1 MYSVLIVDDE
11 EPVLESYGF
20 ILEGGVDG
28 FRLAGYCGI
37 GQLVSGLENER
48 ISYAWA
54 LAQAKQRGDA
64 KGIKALESIAM
75 YGKNPAEPDWMKHIM
90 TERNWLNA
98 YGGATGHDPKFMNH
112 MIRNVL
118 LAPEYTFMDKVNYI
132 RGNRSSLRTMWN
144 GVLQRDLR
152 KEVPR
157 LEVPVMI
164 AAGRFDYNVPSPLA
178 ESYFLMLEAP
188 RKSFVWFENSAHSPC
203 FEEPVKFADEV
214 TAFFLE
220 IK

>member
-64 KGIKALESIAM
+64 KGIKAL
-75 YGKNPAEPDWMKHIM
+75 
-90 TERNWLNA
+90 
-98 YGGATGHDPKFMNH
+98 
-112 MIRNVL
+112 
-118 LAPEYTFMDKVNYI
+118 
-132 RGNRSSLRTMWN
+132 
-144 GVLQRDLR
+144 
-152 KEVPR
+152 
-157 LEVPVMI
+157 
-164 AAGRFDYNVPSPLA
+164 
-178 ESYFLMLEAP
+178 
-188 RKSFVWFENSAHSPC
+188 
-203 FEEPVKFADEV
+203 
-214 TAFFLE
+214 
-220 IK
+220 